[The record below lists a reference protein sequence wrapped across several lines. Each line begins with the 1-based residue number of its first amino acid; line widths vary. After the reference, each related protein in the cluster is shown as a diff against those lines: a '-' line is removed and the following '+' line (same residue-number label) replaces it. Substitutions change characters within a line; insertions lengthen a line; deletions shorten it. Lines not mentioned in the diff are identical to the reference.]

1 MGKEKVEIRLIWEED
16 KMRHVIIG
24 LGSIGKRHYNNL
36 MRLIPQSDEIITVDP
51 DPNSG
56 AAFQVIPFSVK
67 DCAVYICTPTI
78 LHFIQMTHAAMDEA
92 AGIFIEKPMV
102 DKYTEVRMRDDIPIA
117 VGYCYRYH
125 PVFQDI
131 KRFGEHLRYLCLHA
145 SDKLDD
151 RYGFTAL
158 ETMASH
164 SIDAALWCIGPA
176 VSWSVKDTGHRAAI
190 QIVHK
195 NDCVTQI
202 YADITSDPRE
212 AEVRFSTNI
221 HSGRFGIERYDPMYG
236 EEMKAWLNYLKT
248 GEVGNL
254 CTYEQAMQVQEI
266 MRG

>member
-1 MGKEKVEIRLIWEED
+1 
-16 KMRHVIIG
+16 MRHIILG
-24 LGSIGKRHYNNL
+24 FGSIGKRHYNNL
-36 MRLIPQSDEIITVDP
+36 MRLLPDGDDITTVDP
-51 DPNSG
+51 DPESG
-56 AAFQVIPFSVK
+56 AAFQVLPFSVK
-67 DCAVYICTPTI
+67 DCAVYICTPI
-78 LHFIQMTHAAMDEA
+78 NSHFSNMVFAMTEGV
-92 AGIFIEKPMV
+92 AGIFVEKPMV
-102 DKYTEVRMRDDIPIA
+102 DKYTQIDANSDIPIA
-117 VGYCYRYH
+117 CGYNYRYH

-131 KRFGEHLRYLCLHA
+131 KRFGDHLRYLCLYA

-190 QIVHK
+190 QIVHE

-202 YADITSDPRE
+202 YADITSDPRD

-221 HSGRFGIERYDPMYG
+221 HSGRFGIDRYDPMYY

-248 GEVGNL
+248 GDAGNL
-254 CTYEQAMQVQEI
+254 CTFEQAMGVQEI